1 MEDLFY
7 NLRVRK
13 ICNKNP
19 EAIKEKND
27 KFDYKKKKFYMA
39 KPNMNTDN
47 KLGKKMFVICLLIS
61 QRKGQFP
68 RITELL

>member
-1 MEDLFY
+1 
-7 NLRVRK
+7 
-13 ICNKNP
+13 
-19 EAIKEKND
+19 
-27 KFDYKKKKFYMA
+27 MA

-68 RITELL
+68 RITELLPINKKKKKKKRLKIRKKTKGYDPSTGKEIHVS

>member
-1 MEDLFY
+1 MEELFY

-27 KFDYKKKKFYMA
+27 KFDYKKKKVLY
-39 KPNMNTDN
+39 
-47 KLGKKMFVICLLIS
+47 GKTQHEHRQQTREKNVCDMSPHV
-61 QRKGQFP
+61 
-68 RITELL
+68 TEEGSVP